1 MSESIEKFILY
12 WYNYINTNGE
22 YMGARRD
29 LEDNYDFEIVD
40 EFLDH
45 YAMMVEIMEP
55 LIIDLGKKERYD
67 HALDELFRIFHNIKS
82 ASGFLKI
89 APMIRLST
97 FVEDS
102 LEAMRF
108 IDGPANQ
115 EVVDWLID
123 VNDMY
128 IQWQEDLKLDN
139 PMTRVKFSLLK
150 LPDMETF

>member
-1 MSESIEKFILY
+1 
-12 WYNYINTNGE
+12 
-22 YMGARRD
+22 MGVRRD

-55 LIIDLGKKERYD
+55 LIIDLGKDERYT
-67 HALDELFRIFHNIKS
+67 HALEELFRIFHNIKS
-82 ASGFLKI
+82 ASSFLKI
-89 APMIRLST
+89 EPMVRLST

-102 LEAMRF
+102 LEKMRSQE
-108 IDGPANQ
+108 GPANE
-115 EVVDWLID
+115 EVVTWLVA

-128 IQWQEDLKLDN
+128 IQWQEDLKIDSA
-139 PMTRVKFSLLK
+139 MTKISFSLLK

>member
-1 MSESIEKFILY
+1 
-12 WYNYINTNGE
+12 
-22 YMGARRD
+22 MGVRRD

-55 LIIDLGKKERYD
+55 LIIDLGKEERYN
-67 HALDELFRIFHNIKS
+67 HALEELFRIFHNIKS
-82 ASGFLKI
+82 ASSFLKI
-89 APMIRLST
+89 EPMVRLST

-102 LEAMRF
+102 LEKMRYQE
-108 IDGPANQ
+108 GPANE
-115 EVVDWLID
+115 EVVTWLVA

-128 IQWQEDLKLDN
+128 IQWQEDLKIDSA
-139 PMTRVKFSLLK
+139 MTKISFSLLK

>member
-1 MSESIEKFILY
+1 
-12 WYNYINTNGE
+12 
-22 YMGARRD
+22 MGVRRD
-29 LEDNYDFEIVD
+29 LEENYDFEIVD

-55 LIIDLGKKERYD
+55 LIVELGKEDRYA

-89 APMIRLST
+89 ESMIRLST

-102 LEAMRF
+102 LEKMRYEE
-108 IDGPANQ
+108 GPANE
-115 EVVDWLID
+115 EVINWLIG

-139 PMTRVKFSLLK
+139 EMTKISFSLLK

>member
-1 MSESIEKFILY
+1 
-12 WYNYINTNGE
+12 
-22 YMGARRD
+22 MGVRRD

-55 LIIDLGKKERYD
+55 LIIDLGKVDRYT

-82 ASGFLKI
+82 ASSFLKI
-89 APMIRLST
+89 ETMVRLST

-102 LEAMRF
+102 LEKMRYLE
-108 IDGPANQ
+108 GPANE
-115 EVVDWLID
+115 EVITWLVS

-128 IQWQEDLKLDN
+128 IQWQEDLKMDN
-139 PMTRVKFSLLK
+139 SMSKISFSLLK
-150 LPDMETF
+150 LPDMETI

>member
-1 MSESIEKFILY
+1 
-12 WYNYINTNGE
+12 
-22 YMGARRD
+22 MGARRD

-55 LIIDLGKKERYD
+55 LIIELGKEERYN

-82 ASGFLKI
+82 AAGFLNI
-89 APMIRLST
+89 EPMVRLST
-97 FVEDS
+97 FVESS

-108 IDGPANQ
+108 QEGPAN
-115 EVVDWLID
+115 EDVLNWLIS
-123 VNDMY
+123 VNDTY

-139 PMTRVKFSLLK
+139 TMTKIKFKLLK
-150 LPDMETF
+150 LPDMETL

>member
-1 MSESIEKFILY
+1 
-12 WYNYINTNGE
+12 
-22 YMGARRD
+22 MGARRD

-55 LIIDLGKKERYD
+55 LIIELGKEERYN

-82 ASGFLKI
+82 AAGFLNI
-89 APMIRLST
+89 EPMVRLST
-97 FVEDS
+97 FVESS

-108 IDGPANQ
+108 QEGPAN
-115 EVVDWLID
+115 EDVLNWLIA
-123 VNDMY
+123 VNDTY

-139 PMTRVKFSLLK
+139 TMTKIKFKLLK
-150 LPDMETF
+150 LPDMETI

>member
-1 MSESIEKFILY
+1 
-12 WYNYINTNGE
+12 
-22 YMGARRD
+22 MGVRRD
-29 LEDNYDFEIVD
+29 LEDNYDFKIVD

-55 LIIDLGKKERYD
+55 LIIELGKEARYT
-67 HALDELFRIFHNIKS
+67 HALEELFRIFHNIKS

-89 APMIRLST
+89 DSMIRLSA

-102 LEAMRF
+102 LEKMRYEE
-108 IDGPANQ
+108 GPAND
-115 EVVDWLID
+115 EVINWLVG

-139 PMTRVKFSLLK
+139 EMTKISFSLLK

>member
-1 MSESIEKFILY
+1 
-12 WYNYINTNGE
+12 
-22 YMGARRD
+22 MGVRRD

-55 LIIDLGKKERYD
+55 LIIELGKSERYT
-67 HALDELFRIFHNIKS
+67 HALEELFRIFHNIKS

-89 APMIRLST
+89 EPMVRLST

-102 LEAMRF
+102 LEKMRYQSA
-108 IDGPANQ
+108 PANE
-115 EVVDWLID
+115 EVVNWLIS

-139 PMTRVKFSLLK
+139 PMTKIKFSLLK

>member
-1 MSESIEKFILY
+1 
-12 WYNYINTNGE
+12 
-22 YMGARRD
+22 MGVRRD

-55 LIIDLGKKERYD
+55 LIIDLGKAERYAY
-67 HALDELFRIFHNIKS
+67 ALDELFRIFHNIKS
-82 ASGFLKI
+82 ASSFLKI
-89 APMIRLST
+89 ETMVRLST

-102 LEAMRF
+102 LEKMRYQE
-108 IDGPANQ
+108 GPAND
-115 EVVDWLID
+115 EVVNWLVA

-139 PMTRVKFSLLK
+139 EMTKVTFSLLK